1 VCWLSRSLHKPEHI
15 RPGLPDRS
23 FRPVHHGIRCRF
35 SPQLRPSQPEPT
47 RSKPNCSH
55 NCKFGLPPP
64 SPPEARAQL
73 THTLPAPAPPQS
85 STAAGPPPAPPPPPF
100 VPLPAPPPPRTRIKD
115 NSLVPASA
123 PPFCASIDLRPCGTR
138 GCATHP
144 RSWVKF
150 VCPSLG
156 FRLG

>member
-1 VCWLSRSLHKPEHI
+1 MSGKRPCTNLSIFGPAYPI
-15 RPGLPDRS
+15 AP
-23 FRPVHHGIRCRF
+23 
-35 SPQLRPSQPEPT
+35 
-47 RSKPNCSH
+47 
-55 NCKFGLPPP
+55 FGLCTTGFVAGSAHNSVPPNP
-64 SPPEARAQL
+64 SPHAPNRIAL
-73 THTLPAPAPPQS
+73 TTANLDCHLPAHLKPVRNSLTLSPLLPPQS

-100 VPLPAPPPPRTRIKD
+100 VPLPASPPPRTRIKD

-123 PPFCASIDLRPCGTR
+123 PPVCASIDLRPCGTR